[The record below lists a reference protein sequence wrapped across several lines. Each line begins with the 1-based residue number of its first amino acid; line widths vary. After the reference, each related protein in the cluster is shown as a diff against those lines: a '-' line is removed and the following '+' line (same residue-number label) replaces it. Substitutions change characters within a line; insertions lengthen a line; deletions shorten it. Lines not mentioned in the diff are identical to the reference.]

1 MSLTTEGSTGTGRTE
16 HIKQH
21 IDNRTKKVRQQT
33 PTQVQL
39 LNFFSDTCQR
49 HFHQQTVWKIGQL
62 QKTITSTMNDE
73 LPVMLVGFLRDLSR
87 ATSPSG
93 YLLLALFAF
102 PCLASVQIA
111 Q

>member
-21 IDNRTKKVRQQT
+21 IDNRTKKVCQQT

-39 LNFFSDTCQR
+39 LIFFPIHARGTSIN
-49 HFHQQTVWKIGQL
+49 TVWKIGQL